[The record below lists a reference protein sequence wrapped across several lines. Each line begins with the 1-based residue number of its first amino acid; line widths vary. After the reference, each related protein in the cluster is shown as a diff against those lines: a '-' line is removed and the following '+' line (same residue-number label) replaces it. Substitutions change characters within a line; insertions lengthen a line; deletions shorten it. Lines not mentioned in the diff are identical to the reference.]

1 MYSQVV
7 NQVKPPWTLHSI
19 PGLYPPTTRLSYEV
33 DYLDRLKKIVK
44 PKKKVVKKKKSVG
57 VALQQMARSLKKGK
71 QKRVRFS

>member
-7 NQVKPPWTLHSI
+7 NQVKPPWSLHSI

-44 PKKKVVKKKKSVG
+44 TKKKVKKKKTAG
-57 VALQQMARSLKKGK
+57 VALQKMSQSLKKGK
-71 QKRVRFS
+71 QKRVKFS

>member
-7 NQVKPPWTLHSI
+7 NQVKPPWSLHSI

-44 PKKKVVKKKKSVG
+44 TKKKVKKKKTVG
-57 VALQQMARSLKKGK
+57 VALQKMSQSLNKGK
-71 QKRVRFS
+71 QKRVKFS